1 MISLQCRAGI
11 EAQTKKFEGIAYS
24 GGIIPGTYLGNVV
37 IDLSTTHAPTPM
49 AILLEHERSQ
59 RIGVGVSITLGAE
72 MRVNGYLLDNELGHA
87 VATESAEGFPWQM
100 SVHVEPRQV
109 DEVLAQQSQFINGRT
124 IYGPV
129 SIFRNALI
137 REISFT
143 PTGMDSNTWAIAAS
157 RNNPLLADVRQRYL
171 CESPHKFSTN
181 PLIKDAKQRGW
192 L

>member
-11 EAQTKKFEGIAYS
+11 EAKTKKFEGVAYS
-24 GGIIPGTYLGNVV
+24 GGIIPATYLGSVV
-37 IDLSTTHAPTPM
+37 IDLSTTRAPVPM
-49 AILLEHERSQ
+49 AILLEHERGQ
-59 RIGVGVSITLGAE
+59 RIGVGTNITLGTE
-72 MRVNGYLLDNELGHA
+72 MRVSGYLLDNEPGRA
-87 VATESAEGFPWQM
+87 VAIESAEGFPWQM

-109 DEVLAQQSQFINGRT
+109 DEIASSQFQIINGRT
-124 IYGPV
+124 LYGPV

-157 RNNPLLADVRQRYL
+157 QRNPLLADARRRYQGVNPL
-171 CESPHKFSTN
+171 KFSTN
-181 PLIKDAKQRGW
+181 PIIQDAKQRGW